1 MASRATTVKLSPHAH
16 VTLMKLAADQR
27 RSMTDV
33 VAFLIEQERRAFL
46 DGANA
51 DYARL
56 RADPDAWNDD
66 RAEIASMDGTL
77 MDGLGADPCIEQ
89 LPFSSRVMSGMH
101 TSIRCEVASKRG
113 IARR

>member
-1 MASRATTVKLSPHAH
+1 MANRVTTVKLSSHTH

-33 VAFLIEQERRAFL
+33 VASLIEQERRRAFL

-77 MDGLGADPCIEQ
+77 MDGLEADPWIE
-89 LPFSSRVMSGMH
+89 
-101 TSIRCEVASKRG
+101 
-113 IARR
+113 